1 MKTLTAIITYRR
13 AGMNW
18 RTALSLALAD
28 VAGDCILEN
37 ITTGRLL

>member
-18 RTALSLALAD
+18 RTAMRLTLAD
-28 VAGDCILEN
+28 ISGDQILES
-37 ITTGRLL
+37 ITTG